1 MSDLE
6 PLDRIIQERFAAHQE
21 EIKQRNQG
29 LAEHMFKRNERSQSF
44 AGLGDS
50 LTQKILRPKVMALA
64 GYFDN
69 AEVSDPEQSSRHEA
83 VCVFKHTERFPASTR
98 LEIGFSHDLDFSEL
112 QVHYRLK
119 ILPIF
124 CKFPTDDLLSMPMS
138 KVDEKAIGS
147 WIDRKIGDFLDAY
160 LRLEVLDHYQSDNLT
175 IDPVCKMSVNRI
187 HAPAK
192 MEHGGKI
199 FYFCVAECQQKFA
212 ENPEQYIGKLA
223 ESGRT

>member
-6 PLDRIIQERFAAHQE
+6 PLDRIIQERFVAHQE
-21 EIKQRNQG
+21 EINQRNQC
-29 LAEHMFKRNERSQSF
+29 LADHMLQRNERSQSF
-44 AGLGDS
+44 AGLADS
-50 LTQKILRPKVMALA
+50 LTHKILRPKVMTVA

-69 AEVSDPEQSSRHEA
+69 AEISDPEQIGRHEA
-83 VCVFKHTERFPASTR
+83 VCIFKHTDRFPASAR

-124 CKFPTDDLLSMPMS
+124 CKFPTEDLLTMPLS
-138 KVDEKAIGS
+138 KFDEKAIGS

-192 MEHGGKI
+192 MEFGGKT
-199 FYFCVAECQQKFA
+199 FYFCVGDCQRIFA
-212 ENPEQYIGKLA
+212 ANPEKYIGSA